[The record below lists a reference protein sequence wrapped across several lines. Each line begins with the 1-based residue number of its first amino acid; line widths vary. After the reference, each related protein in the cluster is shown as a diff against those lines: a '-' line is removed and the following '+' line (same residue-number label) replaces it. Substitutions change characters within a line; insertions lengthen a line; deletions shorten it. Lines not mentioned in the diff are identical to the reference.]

1 MKKIVILL
9 LFMTISSY
17 SQFEV
22 ETGYTEEE
30 LIRDVLI
37 NSNCAETSNYTS
49 FTGTDYGINGIGY
62 FNSNGAR
69 FRYREGIILSTGNAR
84 DARGPNDIIYTS
96 GDTDWPGDNDLR
108 SATGT
113 GNLFN
118 ASFIQFDFVPSTNSI
133 SFNFLFA
140 SEEYSDD
147 FQCTFSDVFA
157 FILTD
162 SNGESTN
169 LAVIPGTDDPVS
181 ATTVRPGVADSCEP
195 ANEDFFGG
203 INGAN
208 SGISFHGQTK
218 SLVAFSEVNPG
229 ENYTIKLVIA
239 DNLDSDLDSAVF
251 LEAGSFSI
259 DVTLGENRTV
269 ANGKPLCTG
278 EELVLDAT
286 SQGAQSYVWY
296 KDGTRLTAFDNIPV
310 ITVDDDGI
318 YEVDVAF
325 SALCISKG
333 EIEIEYIDPP
343 IITEEPLDISACDL
357 DGNDI
362 EPFDFTENKNRIL
375 GNQNNRIYK
384 VYFFESQEDAEN
396 LENTITRTNPYF
408 GTEETKTIYARISS
422 GESCYEV
429 TSFELFLR
437 KFDFESQ
444 LKEEYTLC
452 LDENNNPL
460 EPMPFLDTGLLQ
472 TEYSFSWY
480 KDVIR
485 DENRIPDATTNNY
498 SPNSP
503 GTYFV
508 VLENLEFGCE
518 FSIFTKVTPIT
529 PPTLF
534 EIVPTS
540 DLFSGTNSINI
551 QVEGGSDYLFSV
563 DDSVYSTTS
572 QFNNLEP
579 GEHIA
584 YVTDTNNCTVLS
596 KPFLVVDYPR
606 FFTPNGDG
614 INDIWNIVGLSEIE
628 DAKILIYDRFGKL
641 RYQFNDKKGWNG
653 TSNSQ
658 KLPPSDYWFTISY
671 TMNGERK
678 EFKNHFSLKR

>member
-1 MKKIVILL
+1 MGDENFERTVILL
-9 LFMTISSY
+9 CEHNDNGSFGLVLNQGMSLTLSDVIDDNYSEQPLFTGGPV
-17 SQFEV
+17 QQNTLHFLHRLGAEV
-22 ETGYTEEE
+22 EQTTEVAEDIYWGGNFE
-30 LIRDVLI
+30 YLKTMLNFQSKPHADVRL
-37 NSNCAETSNYTS
+37 
-49 FTGTDYGINGIGY
+49 FIGY
-62 FNSNGAR
+62 
-69 FRYREGIILSTGNAR
+69 
-84 DARGPNDIIYTS
+84 S
-96 GDTDWPGDNDLR
+96 GW
-108 SATGT
+108 S
-113 GNLFN
+113 
-118 ASFIQFDFVPSTNSI
+118 
-133 SFNFLFA
+133 
-140 SEEYSDD
+140 
-147 FQCTFSDVFA
+147 
-157 FILTD
+157 
-162 SNGESTN
+162 
-169 LAVIPGTDDPVS
+169 
-181 ATTVRPGVADSCEP
+181 
-195 ANEDFFGG
+195 
-203 INGAN
+203 
-208 SGISFHGQTK
+208 
-218 SLVAFSEVNPG
+218 
-229 ENYTIKLVIA
+229 
-239 DNLDSDLDSAVF
+239 
-251 LEAGSFSI
+251 
-259 DVTLGENRTV
+259 
-269 ANGKPLCTG
+269 
-278 EELVLDAT
+278 
-286 SQGAQSYVWY
+286 
-296 KDGTRLTAFDNIPV
+296 
-310 ITVDDDGI
+310 
-318 YEVDVAF
+318 
-325 SALCISKG
+325 
-333 EIEIEYIDPP
+333 
-343 IITEEPLDISACDL
+343 
-357 DGNDI
+357 
-362 EPFDFTENKNRIL
+362 
-375 GNQNNRIYK
+375 
-384 VYFFESQEDAEN
+384 
-396 LENTITRTNPYF
+396 
-408 GTEETKTIYARISS
+408 
-422 GESCYEV
+422 
-429 TSFELFLR
+429 
-437 KFDFESQ
+437 ESQ

-572 QFNNLEP
+572 QFNNLDP
-579 GEHIA
+579 GEPMA